1 MAHQKDGRRKP
12 NFTSYKHHHDKPN
25 DAARKKR
32 EREGIA
38 RAKRLKALE
47 NRTK

>member
-1 MAHQKDGRRKP
+1 MAHQKDGRKKP
-12 NFTSYKHHHDKPN
+12 NFKSYKHYHGNPN

-32 EREGIA
+32 ERDGIV
-38 RAKRLKALE
+38 RAKRQKALE